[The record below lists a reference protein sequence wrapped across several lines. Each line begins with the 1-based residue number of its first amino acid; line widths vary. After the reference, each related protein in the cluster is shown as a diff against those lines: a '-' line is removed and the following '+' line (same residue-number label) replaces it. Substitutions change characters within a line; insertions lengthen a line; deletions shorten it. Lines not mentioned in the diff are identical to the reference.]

1 MSRRL
6 VALFLVGGCALGGCA
21 VADSGSFE
29 RIPDASVPF
38 DLSSPAETRPIAT
51 STVPPEIDDADGEIL
66 IEVVDLYYVAGSRLV
81 RVQRQLASPATVAQ
95 ALAALGD
102 TPTDDPS
109 LAGLRSALPGGLPL
123 EVDVGRGVA
132 RVDASRSFL
141 DGLSALDQR
150 LAIAQIVLTLTSRP
164 GVGQV
169 VISVEG
175 SPVAIPRGRGD
186 LVAAGTPVTYDDY
199 SVLVITTTGQ

>member
-1 MSRRL
+1 MTRRILPILATVL
-6 VALFLVGGCALGGCA
+6 VGGCA

-38 DLSSPAETRPIAT
+38 DLSSPAETRPITAT
-51 STVPPEIDDADGEIL
+51 TMPTEIDDSDGEL
-66 IEVVDLYYVAGSRLV
+66 LLEPVDLYYVAGSRIV
-81 RVQRQLASPATVAQ
+81 RVQRQLATPATVAQ

-109 LAGLRSALPGGLPL
+109 LAGLRSALPRGLPL
-123 EVDVGRGVA
+123 EVDVRRGVA
-132 RVDASRSFL
+132 RVDAPRSFL
-141 DGLSALDQR
+141 EGLSALDQR

-169 VISVEG
+169 VITVEG
-175 SPVAIPRGRGD
+175 SPIPVPRGRGD

-199 SVLVITTTGQ
+199 SALVITTTGQ